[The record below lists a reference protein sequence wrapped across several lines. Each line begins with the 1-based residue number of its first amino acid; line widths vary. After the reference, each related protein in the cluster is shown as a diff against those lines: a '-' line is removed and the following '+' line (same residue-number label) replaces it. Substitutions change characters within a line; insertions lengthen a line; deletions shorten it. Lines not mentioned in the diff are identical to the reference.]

1 MSQLEPCCPD
11 CGRAVP
17 VSALCSACEQDRVME
32 QVQLAA
38 PASSGKGL
46 RCND

>member
-1 MSQLEPCCPD
+1 MSQLEPRCPD

-17 VSALCSACEQDRVME
+17 VRALCAACEQDRVME

-38 PASSGKGL
+38 RASFGKGL